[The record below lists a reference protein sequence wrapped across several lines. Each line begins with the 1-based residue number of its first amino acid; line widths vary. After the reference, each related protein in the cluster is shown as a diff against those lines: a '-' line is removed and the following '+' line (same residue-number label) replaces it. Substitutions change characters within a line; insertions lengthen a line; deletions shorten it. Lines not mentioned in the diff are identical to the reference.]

1 MNNTFDLRR
10 FGLYARKEFRE
21 NWKVY
26 ALGLVGVLAILLYF
40 IYDEWEHAHNASL
53 RKMGYFLNIF
63 RSLSMMMGPMTWIAG
78 SYILKIFSNRQQ
90 TFAALT
96 LPVSAFE
103 QFLYAWVVAVPLSS
117 LVCYVLWKIVW
128 VIALPYF
135 LADFPDL
142 IIEKDSIYWTY
153 NPAFSV
159 FFVGGA
165 SVFMWGAV
173 SLGRLNF
180 LKTLGILI
188 AIGLVVFEWGQD
200 RFLEII
206 FPNAFSIQTPA
217 AAPWVPQMVTIQS
230 SEGIF
235 SNDIHSTFENIYGFW
250 WVLCVPLLLYAI
262 TFLKIKEKEI

>member
-26 ALGLVGVLAILLYF
+26 TLGLVGVLSILLYF
-40 IYDEWEHAHNASL
+40 VYDEWEHAHHSSVI
-53 RKMGYFLNIF
+53 KMGYFLNIF

-78 SYILKIFSNRQQ
+78 SYILKTFSNRQQ

-103 QFLYAWVVAVPLSS
+103 QFLYAWFVAVPLST
-117 LVCYVLWKIVW
+117 LVCFALWKMAW
-128 VIALPYF
+128 VIAIPYF

-142 IIEKDSIYWTY
+142 SFDGDFLFWTTN
-153 NPAFSV
+153 NPTFPV
-159 FFVGGA
+159 LFVGGA

-188 AIGLVVFEWGQD
+188 AIGLVFEWGQN
-200 RFLEII
+200 RILKAI
-206 FPNAFSIQTPA
+206 FPVDFSINSYSSIPWLPQTA
-217 AAPWVPQMVTIQS
+217 QIKYQ
-230 SEGIF
+230 GIYTDTF
-235 SNDIHSTFENIYGFW
+235 HSTFENIYGFW

>member
-10 FGLYARKEFRE
+10 FGFYARKEFSE
-21 NWKVY
+21 NWKAY
-26 ALGLVGVLAILLYF
+26 ALGLVGMLAILMYF
-40 IYDEWEHAHNASL
+40 VYDEWEFVHNASSQ
-53 RKMGYFLNIF
+53 KVGYLLNIF
-63 RSLSMMMGPMTWIAG
+63 RSLAIMMGPITWVAG
-78 SYILKIFSNRQQ
+78 SYILKIFSNRKQ
-90 TFAALT
+90 TFTTLT

-103 QFLYAWVVAVPLSS
+103 QFLYAWLVAVPLSI
-117 LVCYVLWKIVW
+117 LVCYVLWKIAW
-128 VIALPYF
+128 AIALPYF

-142 IIEKDSIYWTY
+142 IIEEDSIYWIS
-153 NPAFSV
+153 NPYFSV

-188 AIGLVVFEWGQD
+188 VAGLIFEWGQD

-206 FPNAFSIQTPA
+206 FPNAFSIQSPTTI
-217 AAPWVPQMVTIQS
+217 PWMPQKITIES
-230 SEGIF
+230 SKGIF
-235 SNDIHSTFENIYGFW
+235 SNDIHSSFENIYGFW
-250 WVLCVPLLLYAI
+250 WVLCVPLLLYTI